1 MHDVRTE
8 RERGVGV
15 VRAAGEL
22 DAFAAPDLQSAFGEL
37 QGEHLVLADL
47 GSVSFM
53 DSTALGVVVRS
64 VRDLTDEGAHV
75 RVVLPRGA
83 ARRIFEITALDG
95 VLPVV
100 DDRVAAIGELEAA
113 G

>member
-8 RERGVGV
+8 RERRVSV
-15 VRAAGEL
+15 VCASGEL
-22 DAFAAPDLQSAFGEL
+22 DAYAAPDLDAAFAGL
-37 QGEHLVLADL
+37 SGARLVLADL

-53 DSTALGVVVRS
+53 DSTALGVLVRS
-64 VRDLTDEGAHV
+64 VRGFRQTNADV
-75 RVVLPRGA
+75 RVVLPRGP

-95 VLPVV
+95 ELPVAA
-100 DDRVAAIGELEAA
+100 DRSAAVAELEA